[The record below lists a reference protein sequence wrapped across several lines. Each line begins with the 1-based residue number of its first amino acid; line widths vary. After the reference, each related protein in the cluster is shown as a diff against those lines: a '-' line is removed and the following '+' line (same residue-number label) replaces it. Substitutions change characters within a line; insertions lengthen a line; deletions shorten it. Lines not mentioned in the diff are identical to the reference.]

1 MSGLTIE
8 TIDLWLS
15 DCQCQRFNSG
25 QPGAKAVSGRKLQ
38 NDWQQTQ
45 PLATLGPALT
55 RTVFCEPQK
64 SFTGTILVC
73 FFLCWYKLVFGCW
86 TTFGHIRLFLIWYSC
101 LKDQMSKRITYHIL
115 TMCYGFLLLCFIRRN
130 FPSTP
135 IHESSNPCFHE
146 SDENNVTWFYT
157 SCFIFLS

>member
-1 MSGLTIE
+1 MNGLTIE

-25 QPGAKAVSGRKLQ
+25 QPRAKAVSGRKLQ

-45 PLATLGPALT
+45 PLATLGSALT

-73 FFLCWYKLVFGCW
+73 FFCVGITGILMLN
-86 TTFGHIRLFLIWYSC
+86 HIWSYSVVPHLIFLSQRSNVQKNHLSHIDNVLWFLIVIFYWTQFSQYS
-101 LKDQMSKRITYHIL
+101 
-115 TMCYGFLLLCFIRRN
+115 
-130 FPSTP
+130 
-135 IHESSNPCFHE
+135 HESSNPCFYE

-157 SCFIFLS
+157 PCFIF